1 MMAPGWTPWQ
11 GGAGTTLVP
20 VQQPQPAPR
29 GVLGLELTA
38 KVVPYWAA
46 AAGLFHPCIHPSLGV
61 GPTLGE
67 AAFSAEGIP
76 EGADS

>member
-1 MMAPGWTPWQ
+1 MAGRRRYDL
-11 GGAGTTLVP
+11 GASATASTSP
-20 VQQPQPAPR
+20 T